1 MKVLLFTP
9 SRVVREMVRLA
20 TEKAGAELECV
31 TAPEQVS
38 SDRYEL
44 VLVDDAIALDPES
57 LRAHLIVGETVWIH
71 GLEHPLDER
80 YDHSIIKPFLPSD
93 ILSLLHR
100 ELPFPEEEEDENLVD
115 FRGTESE
122 ETTRVL
128 DREEVARIRSLL
140 EDNNEEPDETHR
152 RGDGGIRLDAEE
164 LIELLATL
172 KPKKLKK
179 LLQGAEVTLTVRF
192 PKEEEE

>member
-31 TAPEQVS
+31 TGPEQVS
-38 SDRYEL
+38 GDRYEL
-44 VLVDDAIALDPES
+44 VLVDDAVALDPES
-57 LRAHLIVGETVWIH
+57 LQEHLIVGETVWIH
-71 GLEHPLDER
+71 NVERPLDER
-80 YDHSIIKPFLPSD
+80 YDHSVIKPFLPSD
-93 ILSLLHR
+93 ILSLLQSD
-100 ELPFPEEEEDENLVD
+100 LSAPKGEDENPEDFAVTVD
-115 FRGTESE
+115 E

-128 DREEVARIRSLL
+128 DEEEVARIRSLL
-140 EDNNEEPDETHR
+140 EEDEEPAET
-152 RGDGGIRLDAEE
+152 GKEKEEDIRLDADE
-164 LIELLATL
+164 LIDLLTAL

-192 PKEEEE
+192 PKEER

>member
-31 TAPEQVS
+31 TGPEQVS
-38 SDRYEL
+38 GDRYEL
-44 VLVDDAIALDPES
+44 VLVDDAVALDPES
-57 LRAHLIVGETVWIH
+57 LQEHLIVGETVWIH
-71 GLEHPLDER
+71 NVERPLDER
-80 YDHSIIKPFLPSD
+80 YDHSVIKPFLPSD
-93 ILSLLHR
+93 ILSLLQSD
-100 ELPFPEEEEDENLVD
+100 LSGPKGEDENPEDFAVTVD
-115 FRGTESE
+115 E

-128 DREEVARIRSLL
+128 DEEEVARIRSLL
-140 EDNNEEPDETHR
+140 EEDEEPAET
-152 RGDGGIRLDAEE
+152 GKEKEGNIRLDADE
-164 LIELLATL
+164 LIDLLTAL

-192 PKEEEE
+192 PKEER